1 MTNHVAELFGR
12 LHGSPELVS
21 RLRAHGGPVFSSSFD
36 VTGLAVDTV
45 SVACLAASELLA
57 ARRGHATEPES
68 VEVGTIEAC
77 AAFRCEALYETVGW
91 DKPPIWD
98 PIAGDYRA
106 KDRFLR
112 LHTNYAWHRE
122 AALAVLGT
130 LADRDAVRAAVATW
144 EAAALETA
152 VVERG
157 GCAAAMYTRAEWL
170 AHPHGLHAV
179 KEPPISLA
187 LREGKLDLQGA
198 PLPDLPKNA
207 TGAFTGL
214 RVLDLTRVLAGPVCT
229 RFLAAHGAKV
239 LRLDPPS
246 FEEVPAVVPETSAG
260 KRCAFLSLATAEGR
274 ATFASLLR
282 KADVLVHGLRPGA
295 LARLGFDDEL
305 LAELRPSLV
314 VATVDAYG
322 FSGPWRERRGF
333 DSLVQM
339 SVGIAADMNP
349 EKPNPLPAQA
359 LDHGAG
365 YLLAGAVGRALTERV
380 VRGRVGTA
388 RASLVGLANHLY
400 ARARPNL
407 DSRASA
413 FVWPEG
419 TLERA
424 STAWGEVLRAPVP
437 GRIGGRRA
445 LLERQA
451 APLGTSEPTFD

>member
-1 MTNHVAELFGR
+1 MTNHVAELFAR
-12 LHGSPELVS
+12 LHGTPELVS

-36 VTGLAVDTV
+36 VTGLARDAVGL
-45 SVACLAASELLA
+45 ANLAASELLA
-57 ARRGHATEPES
+57 ARRGQGAEPDD

-106 KDRFLR
+106 KDRFIR

-122 AALAVLGT
+122 AALSVLGT
-130 LADRDAVRAAVATW
+130 SADREAVRAAVATW
-144 EAAALETA
+144 DAAALEAA

-157 GCAAAMYTRAEWL
+157 GCAAAMYTRDEWL
-170 AHPHGLHAV
+170 AHPHGQHAA
-179 KEPPISLA
+179 KEPPVSLT
-187 LREGKLDLQGA
+187 LRELERERS
-198 PLPDLPKNA
+198 PLPELPKNA
-207 TGAFTGL
+207 TAAFAGL

-229 RFLAAHGAKV
+229 RFLAAHGASV
-239 LRLDPPS
+239 LRLDPPG
-246 FEEVPAVVPETSAG
+246 FEEVAAVVPETSAG
-260 KRCAFLSLATAEGR
+260 KRCAFLSLATNEGR
-274 ATFASLLR
+274 ATFEALLR
-282 KADVLVHGLRPGA
+282 QADVLVHGLRPGA
-295 LARLGFDDEL
+295 LARHGFDDER

-339 SVGIAADMNP
+339 SVGIAADRTS

-365 YLLAGAVGRALTERV
+365 YVLAAAVGRALTERV
-380 VRGRVGTA
+380 LHGRVGSA

-400 ARARPNL
+400 ARTRQPL
-407 DSRASA
+407 DGPA

-424 STAWGEVLRAPVP
+424 ATAWGDVRRAPIP

-445 LLERQA
+445 MLDRQA
-451 APLGTSEPTFD
+451 GPLGASEASFD

>member
-1 MTNHVAELFGR
+1 MTNHVAELFAH

-21 RLRAHGGPVFSSSFD
+21 RSRAHGGPIFSSSFD
-36 VTGLAVDTV
+36 VTGLARDAV
-45 SVACLAASELLA
+45 SIANLAASELLA
-57 ARRGHATEPES
+57 ARRGLGTEPES
-68 VEVGTIEAC
+68 VEVGTLDAC

-122 AALAVLGT
+122 AALSVLGT
-130 LADRDAVRAAVATW
+130 PADREAVRAAVATW
-144 EAAALETA
+144 DAAALEAA
-152 VVERG
+152 VVDRG
-157 GCAAAMYTRAEWL
+157 GCAAAMYTREEWL
-170 AHPHGLHAV
+170 AHPHGAFAA
-179 KEPPISLA
+179 KEPPVSLVLRAADRDEQLA
-187 LREGKLDLQGA
+187 LPKL
-198 PLPDLPKNA
+198 PENA
-207 TGAFTGL
+207 IEAFAGV

-229 RFLAAHGAKV
+229 RFLAAHGASV
-239 LRLDPPS
+239 LRLDPPG
-246 FEEVPAVVPETSAG
+246 FEEVAAVVPETSAG
-260 KRCAFLSLATAEGR
+260 KRCAFLALNTNEGR
-274 ATFASLLR
+274 ATFEALLR
-282 KADVLVHGLRPGA
+282 QADVLVHGLRPGA
-295 LARLGFDDEL
+295 LARHGFDDAH

-339 SVGIAADMNP
+339 SAGIAADRTS

-380 VRGRVGTA
+380 LRGRLGTA

-400 ARARPNL
+400 ARERPTP
-407 DSRASA
+407 DAQAVA

-419 TLERA
+419 TLEGA
-424 STAWGEVLRAPVP
+424 TTAWGEVRRAPIP

-445 LLERQA
+445 LLDRQA
-451 APLGTSEPTFD
+451 GPLGASEPSFD

>member
-1 MTNHVAELFGR
+1 MTNHVAELFAH

-21 RLRAHGGPVFSSSFD
+21 RSRAHGGPVFSSSFD
-36 VTGLAVDTV
+36 VTGLARDAV
-45 SVACLAASELLA
+45 SIATLAASELLA
-57 ARRGHATEPES
+57 ARRGRGAEPED

-91 DKPPIWD
+91 EKPPIWD

-122 AALAVLGT
+122 AALSVLGT
-130 LADRDAVRAAVATW
+130 PADREAVRAAVATW
-144 EAAALETA
+144 DAAALEAA

-157 GCAAAMYTRAEWL
+157 GCAAAMYTRDEWL
-170 AHPHGLHAV
+170 AHPQGAHAV
-179 KEPPISLA
+179 KEPPVSLT
-187 LREGKLDLQGA
+187 LRELDRDRAGA
-198 PLPDLPKNA
+198 SLPDLPRGA
-207 TGAFTGL
+207 TSAFAGL

-229 RFLAAHGAKV
+229 RFLAAHGATV
-239 LRLDPPS
+239 LRLDPPG
-246 FEEVPAVVPETSAG
+246 FEEVAAVVPETSAG

-274 ATFASLLR
+274 ATFETLLGQ
-282 KADVLVHGLRPGA
+282 ADVLVHGLRPGA
-295 LARLGFDDEL
+295 LARHGFDDAR
-305 LAELRPSLV
+305 LAEIRPSLV
-314 VATVDAYG
+314 LATVDAYG

-339 SVGIAADMNP
+339 SVGIAADKTS

-365 YLLAGAVGRALTERV
+365 YLLAGAVARALTERV
-380 VRGRVGTA
+380 SRGRVGTA

-400 ARARPNL
+400 ARARPTPE
-407 DSRASA
+407 AQTPA
-413 FVWPEG
+413 FEWPED

-424 STAWGEVLRAPVP
+424 TTAWGEVRRAPIP

-445 LLERQA
+445 LLDRQA
-451 APLGTSEPTFD
+451 GPLGTCEASFD

>member
-1 MTNHVAELFGR
+1 MTNHVAALMSLLR
-12 LHGSPELVS
+12 GSPETVG
-21 RLRAHGGPVFSSSFD
+21 RLNVHGGQVFSSSFD
-36 VTGLAVDTV
+36 VTGLATDAV
-45 SVACLAASELLA
+45 SIATLAASELLA
-57 ARRGHATEPES
+57 ARKDTPAARE
-68 VEVGTIEAC
+68 VVDVGTAESC
-77 AAFRCEALYETVGW
+77 AAFRCEGLYETVGW

-106 KDRFLR
+106 KDRFIR

-122 AALAVLGT
+122 AALSVLGT
-130 LADRDAVRAAVATW
+130 PADREAVRAAVATW
-144 EAAALETA
+144 EAAELETA
-152 VVERG
+152 VIERG
-157 GCAAAMYTRAEWL
+157 GCAAAMYTRDEWL
-170 AHPHGLHAV
+170 AHPHGAYAA
-179 KEPPISLA
+179 KEPPVSLV
-187 LREGKLDLQGA
+187 LREVDEQT
-198 PLPDLPKNA
+198 PLPKLPE
-207 TGAFTGL
+207 GAREAFAGV

-229 RFLAAHGAKV
+229 RFLAAHGATV
-239 LRLDPPS
+239 LRLDPPG

-274 ATFASLLR
+274 ATFASLVAQ
-282 KADVLVHGLRPGA
+282 ADVLVHGLRPGA
-295 LARLGFDDEL
+295 LAHLGFDDAR

-339 SVGIAADMNP
+339 SVGIAADQTT

-380 VRGRVGTA
+380 LRGRVGTA

-400 ARARPNL
+400 SRARPHL
-407 DSRASA
+407 DGQASA

-424 STAWGEVLRAPVP
+424 KTAWGEVMRTPIP
-437 GRIGGRRA
+437 GRIEGRRA
-445 LLERQA
+445 VLEREA
-451 APLGTSEPTFD
+451 GPLGASPPSFD